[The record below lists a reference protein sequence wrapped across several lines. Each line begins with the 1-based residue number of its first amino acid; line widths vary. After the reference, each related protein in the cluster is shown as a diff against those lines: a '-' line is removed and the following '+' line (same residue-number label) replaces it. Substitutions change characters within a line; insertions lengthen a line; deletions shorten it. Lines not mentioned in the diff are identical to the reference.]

1 MDSACRHSCRGS
13 YGEACVLRGGSP
25 QPFRI
30 KAARWIRQT
39 IVPELFQSPKVGSL
53 CLWSITGHW
62 HIPRWPLGLPAA
74 EKAGSKKRK

>member
-1 MDSACRHSCRGS
+1 M
-13 YGEACVLRGGSP
+13 LRGGSP

-30 KAARWIRQT
+30 KAARWICQT

-53 CLWSITGHW
+53 CLWAITGHW

-74 EKAGSKKRK
+74 ENARSKKRK